1 METQRTGLGPTF
13 DWCVVIVTCNY
24 QPIRVGIE
32 VKADTT
38 GVRGTLTDNLI
49 DTMPL

>member
-1 METQRTGLGPTF
+1 METQRTGSGPTF
-13 DWCVVIVTCNY
+13 DWFAVTVTCNY

-32 VKADTT
+32 VEVDTT
-38 GVRGTLTDNLI
+38 GVKGMLTDNLI